1 MSITIVIFVACG
13 FGAFAIFMVLNDVFL
28 REEKKLEGRLDEF
41 RSKQRERA
49 KKTSLFKDMGKVME
63 EATEGQE
70 SFYTKYQ
77 TMLEQGGLDEMTVE
91 KAMMIHFAAAV
102 ALGLLLYLPFDFY
115 GAGAGALVGG
125 ILPYLVFNYLRN
137 DRLNK
142 LRTQLPD
149 VFDLMARIIRAGQ
162 TMPQAMQAVSDE
174 FVPPISVEFTLCTEM
189 MNLGISPEAA
199 LQDMAR
205 RSGIIEIKIF
215 VLGLLIQRE
224 TGGNLAEM
232 LDNLSKTIRRRFKI
246 NGQIQTLTAEGR
258 MQAAVLMCLPP
269 GMMGIMFVMNRDYII
284 EIFDTPE
291 LILIMFVSMFLG
303 WLWIRKIVNFDY

>member
-1 MSITIVIFVACG
+1 MFFLIAIACM
-13 FGAFAIFMVLNDVFL
+13 FMAFAVFMVLSDVFL

-41 RSKQRERA
+41 RTKQRERA
-49 KKTSLFKDMGKVME
+49 KKTSLFKDLGKVME
-63 EATEGQE
+63 EATDGQE
-70 SFYTKYQ
+70 SFYDKYQ
-77 TMLEQGGLDEMTVE
+77 TMLEQGALEETITVE
-91 KAMMIHFAAAV
+91 KAMLIHVAAAIS
-102 ALGLLLYLPFDFY
+102 LGILLYLPFGIY
-115 GAGAGALVGG
+115 GLPAGALVGA
-125 ILPYLVFNYLRN
+125 ILPYLYFNFVRN
-137 DRLNK
+137 NRLNK
-142 LRTQLPD
+142 LRSQLPD
-149 VFDLMARIIRAGQ
+149 VFDLMSRIIRAGQ

-232 LDNLSKTIRRRFKI
+232 LDNLSKVIRRRFKI

-269 GMMGIMFVMNRDYII
+269 GMMGVMYIMNPKYMA
-284 EIFDTPE
+284 ELFDHPE
-291 LILIMFVSMFLG
+291 LILGMFVSMFLG